1 MRGQYSLLG
10 SVTGKL
16 KVLLDF
22 EQLATGH
29 ESIQPDDILLTSKTS
44 NVFNSYL
51 TNLRG
56 IVTFEGSATAHP
68 MLIGRERGL
77 PVVCG
82 VPAASAAMLARLAS
96 WNGST
101 VTLDGLTRCLY
112 AGELPQRPLLPEEVF
127 FIFYFLSFLLLCT
140 KIHESMKFALKF
152 INQ

>member
-1 MRGQYSLLG
+1 MLVRGQYSLLG

-22 EQLATGH
+22 EQLATGQ

-112 AGELPQRPLLPEEVF
+112 AGALPQRPLLPEEALF
-127 FIFYFLSFLLLCT
+127 NFIFIFLLLCT
-140 KIHESMKFALKF
+140 KI